1 MVKLRYENE
10 KRIVV
15 IGQTIDGAQRFA
27 SRLNDF
33 LN

>member
-1 MVKLRYENE
+1 MVKLRHENE
-10 KRIVV
+10 ERIVV
-15 IGQTIDGAQRFA
+15 IGQSRDVAQRFT